1 MPLFIVT
8 GCYTQQAAKG
18 MLESPSNRE
27 AAAAAIMKAAG
38 GRQKA
43 FYITTGDT
51 DWMSI
56 AEFENGIDLLPV
68 GLVTAASGAVS
79 NIKTIRAYTAAEFR
93 SAQEK
98 AAKIAS
104 AYKPPSK

>member
-8 GCYTQQAAKG
+8 GSYTQHAAKG
-18 MLESPSNRE
+18 MVENPSDRE

-38 GRQKA
+38 GTQKA

-56 AEFENGIDLLPV
+56 AEFADGADLLPV

-79 NIKTIRAYTAAEFR
+79 NVKTIRAYTAAEFR
-93 SAQEK
+93 HAQEK

-104 AYKPPSK
+104 SYKPPAK

>member
-1 MPLFIVT
+1 MPLFILT

-18 MLESPSNRE
+18 MLESPSDRE
-27 AAAAAIMKAAG
+27 AAASAIMKAAG

-51 DWMSI
+51 DWMVI
-56 AEFENGIDLLPV
+56 AEFDDGIDILPA

-79 NIKTIRAYTAAEFR
+79 NVKTIRAYTAKEFR

-104 AYKPPSK
+104 AYKAPAK

>member
-1 MPLFIVT
+1 MPLYIVT

-18 MLESPSNRE
+18 MIENPSDRE
-27 AAAAAIMKAAG
+27 AAAAAIIKAAG
-38 GRQKA
+38 GTQKA
-43 FYITTGDT
+43 FYITTGET

-56 AEFENGIDLLPV
+56 SEFADGVDMLPV

-79 NIKTIRAYTAAEFR
+79 NVKTIRAYSPAEFTN
-93 SAQEK
+93 AQEK

-104 AYKPPSK
+104 AYKPPR

>member
-1 MPLFIVT
+1 MPLFIFT

-18 MLESPSNRE
+18 MLENPSDRE
-27 AAAAAIMKAAG
+27 VAAAAIIKAAG
-38 GRQKA
+38 GTQKA

-56 AEFENGIDLLPV
+56 SEFADGADLLPV

-79 NIKTIRAYTAAEFR
+79 NVKTIRAYTATEFR
-93 SAQEK
+93 KAQEK
-98 AAKIAS
+98 AAKIAP
-104 AYKPPSK
+104 AYKAPG